1 METRANYTLIGV
13 FTLAVIVGVF
23 GFIYWFQNIGGTG
36 ERVFYRVVFDGSVSG
51 LRTGASVLFNGIRVG
66 EVTDLKLDP
75 KRPKQVVARISVDKS
90 VAVRDD
96 TEIGLEFQ
104 GLTGIS
110 ALSLKGG
117 SPDKTPLVGA
127 PTIKDD
133 GPLLVA
139 PPGATQDVTQA
150 ARDALRKVQEFIED
164 NQKAFKSA
172 LANIDSFTAALARN
186 SENVDKT
193 LASIEKFTGALGRN
207 SENVD
212 KTLASIEQF
221 TAALGRNS
229 DRIDRIAIGLENLTG
244 GPDGKG
250 GDINEAARSIKELA
264 DNLDKRTADLTVG
277 ILRLTHSGTRAL
289 STIDKAAKNFDANPS
304 RLIWGG
310 PPPDSKPKTNEPRVP
325 QSR

>member
-1 METRANYTLIGV
+1 METRANYLLIGV
-13 FTLAVIVGVF
+13 FTLAVVVGVF
-23 GFIYWFQNIGGTG
+23 GFVYWFQNIGGTG
-36 ERVFYRVVFDGSVSG
+36 ERAFYRVQFDGSVSG

-66 EVTDLKLDP
+66 EVTGLTLDP
-75 KRPKQVVARISVDKS
+75 KRPKQVVARISVDKM
-90 VAVRDD
+90 VAVRSD

-117 SPDKTPLVGA
+117 DPDKAPLTGA
-127 PTIKDD
+127 SNIKDD

-193 LASIEKFTGALGRN
+193 LASIQQFTGALGRN
-207 SENVD
+207 AD
-212 KTLASIEQF
+212 KIDHI
-221 TAALGRNS
+221 AA
-229 DRIDRIAIGLENLTG
+229 GLENLTG
-244 GPDGKG
+244 GADGKSG
-250 GDINEAARSIKELA
+250 EINDAARSIKSLA
-264 DNLDKRTADLTVG
+264 ENLDKRTEALTVYIG
-277 ILRLTHSGTRAL
+277 QLAKTGTRTL

-310 PPPDSKPKTNEPRVP
+310 PPPETAAKPAAAAKRKK
-325 QSR
+325 